1 MELNNNAYYA
11 GGVKLTDVAQEFGTP
26 VYVYNA
32 DKIISQYKRLKN
44 AFNPIDIKIKYACKA
59 LNNSTRRNILH
70 SSSIRHSNTFSPA
83 TVRIT
88 LTSPLLRTKYK
99 LL

>member
-44 AFNPIDIKIKYACKA
+44 C
-59 LNNSTRRNILH
+59 ILTDKH
-70 SSSIRHSNTFSPA
+70 
-83 TVRIT
+83 
-88 LTSPLLRTKYK
+88 K
-99 LL
+99 